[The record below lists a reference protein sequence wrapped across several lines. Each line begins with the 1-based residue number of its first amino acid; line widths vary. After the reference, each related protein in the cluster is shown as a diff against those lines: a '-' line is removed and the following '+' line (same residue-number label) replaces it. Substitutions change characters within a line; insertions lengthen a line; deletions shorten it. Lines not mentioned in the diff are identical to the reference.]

1 MIDGSAAGVPV
12 DRRPGRPSA
21 IRTVFLGSGRFA
33 EPILAGLAA
42 HAAVSVIAVVT
53 APPRPVG
60 RRQVETP
67 TPVEAMARGVGLE
80 VLSPVRLRD
89 PAALAEILGLE
100 PTFAVLAD
108 YGQIVP
114 IPLLELEHGALNLHP
129 SLLPRHRG
137 ATPIPAAI
145 LAGDVATGVSLM
157 RMDAGLDTGPLVAVE
172 RVALAGDE
180 TAPALEVRLAI
191 VAAGLLARALGPWLA
206 GQLTAHA
213 QPADG
218 ATVTRPLRRSD
229 GRADPDRPA
238 AAIERQVRAY
248 QPWPGCFIEVEGDR
262 LVIRAASVA
271 PSAPDDE
278 PGRLVL
284 DDLGP
289 ALATRDG
296 RLILDEVQPA
306 GGRPMRGVDF
316 LRGRPAI
323 VGRFVGRPSG
333 DPDLVLS
340 SDPAPGVDRPAHR
353 ADDASRDPA

>member
-1 MIDGSAAGVPV
+1 VIDGSAAGVPV
-12 DRRPGRPSA
+12 DRRPARPNA
-21 IRTVFLGSGRFA
+21 VRTVFLGSGRFA
-33 EPILAGLAA
+33 QPILVGLAA

-60 RRQVETP
+60 RHQAETP
-67 TPVEAMARGVGLE
+67 TPVEATARELGLP
-80 VLSPVRLRD
+80 VLSPARLRD

-100 PTFAVLAD
+100 PSFVVLAD
-108 YGQIVP
+108 YGRIVP
-114 IPLLELEHGALNLHP
+114 IALLDLEHGALNLHP

-145 LAGDVATGVSLM
+145 LAGDVVTGVSLM

-172 RVALAGDE
+172 RIALTGDE
-180 TAPALEVRLAI
+180 TAPALEVWLAN
-191 VAAGLLARALGPWLA
+191 VAAGLLARTLDPWLA
-206 GQLTAHA
+206 GELTPHA
-213 QPADG
+213 QSADG
-218 ATVTRPLRRSD
+218 VTLTRPLRRSD

-248 QPWPGCFIEVEGDR
+248 QPWPGCFIDVGGDR
-262 LVIRAASVA
+262 LVVLAASLA
-271 PSAPDDE
+271 ASAPDDE

-284 DDLGP
+284 DDLGL

-316 LRGRPAI
+316 LRGRPTI
-323 VGRFVGRPSG
+323 VGRFAGQPS
-333 DPDLVLS
+333 
-340 SDPAPGVDRPAHR
+340 VDRDLALSTHPAHPAARPARR
-353 ADDASRDPA
+353 ADDATRDPA